1 MRWKSSA
8 DTSCR
13 RGCATILLMPAALT
27 STSSRPSER
36 TAVSTRRTQSAS
48 RVTSPSIA
56 SARCPGALALATS
69 ACAAACWL
77 ASRWLIATS
86 QPSRTKRR
94 AVAAPMPD
102 AAPLISATRRSFAV
116 AALMVC
122 PFNRSHGGLQKI
134 EQQPV
139 HRSGLLLLHPVA
151 GAIDQLAAEHAR
163 AGARLHR
170 LEVAGLLEHAPVAG
184 AGDEQRRHVDRAAR
198 EGLQLADARRIG

>member
-36 TAVSTRRTQSAS
+36 TAVSTRR
-48 RVTSPSIA
+48 
-56 SARCPGALALATS
+56 
-69 ACAAACWL
+69 
-77 ASRWLIATS
+77 
-86 QPSRTKRR
+86 
-94 AVAAPMPD
+94 
-102 AAPLISATRRSFAV
+102 SFAV
-116 AALMVC
+116 AALIVC
-122 PFNRSHGGLQKI
+122 SFNRSHGGLQKI

-184 AGDEQRRHVDRAAR
+184 A
-198 EGLQLADARRIG
+198 